1 MKHTRG
7 ERVFYAINAL
17 LLAIV
22 GIVCLF
28 PFLYVISVSLTPLTE
43 VMKHNGFLVI
53 PRDVTFA
60 AYKQVFNQSSIPQ
73 GFKNTVIIT
82 LVSVVLSLVVTSLMA
97 FGLAKK
103 EVPGRKIYLFLVVF
117 TILFHGGIIPT
128 FLVVKSV
135 GLLNSLWAL
144 IIPNMIVPLNLLIM
158 KTFFEQIPPELED
171 AAVID
176 GSGEYGILRHVV
188 LPLSAPVLATI
199 GLFYAVQNWN
209 IYFLGILYISDPHLY
224 PLQVVLRQLF
234 AAPDPTFMNAEV
246 AVPPETMKMAA
257 VVVSTLPIVMV
268 YPFLQKYFVKGANLG
283 AVKG

>member
-7 ERVFYAINAL
+7 ERIFYTINAL

-60 AYKQVFNQSSIPQ
+60 AYKQVFMQSSIPQ

-82 LVSVVLSLVVTSLMA
+82 LVSVALSLVITSLMA

-234 AAPDPTFMNAEV
+234 AAPDPSFMDAEV